1 MSERK
6 RSFLIRDIL
15 ADVNVDDHQPRDDK
29 PPTIATSCLSEY
41 SDRGM
46 GHTGLI
52 CPQKSPFSHTAI
64 ACGNADLVTCF
75 PSVSS
80 LFRTVKVDRYELYE
94 LCRGQ

>member
-46 GHTGLI
+46 GHI
-52 CPQKSPFSHTAI
+52 RF
-64 ACGNADLVTCF
+64 
-75 PSVSS
+75 
-80 LFRTVKVDRYELYE
+80 LFAHKNLHLATQL
-94 LCRGQ
+94 